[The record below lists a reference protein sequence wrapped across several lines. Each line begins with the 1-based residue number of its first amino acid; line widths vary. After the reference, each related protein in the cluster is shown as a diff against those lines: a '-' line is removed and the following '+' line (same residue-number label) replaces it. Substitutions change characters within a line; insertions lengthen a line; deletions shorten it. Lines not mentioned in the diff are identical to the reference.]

1 MEKEKDLIFE
11 EKLNRIK
18 DENGNIEMID
28 FLNLLKEDLQEEN
41 DKLDEELARE
51 LNGVDVLNEI
61 NKM

>member
-28 FLNLLKEDLQEEN
+28 FLNLLKEDLQGDI